1 MYNYPLSL
9 VMTFI
14 ALVCVVS
21 SYFVKKKSTY
31 LLFQW
36 FCCIFLIAGYFFSE
50 QFFAMV
56 GLGIGLVRSSVFL
69 IYERKDKVASV
80 WWAVGLSTATVASYF
95 IVNLW
100 ILGDAQPLDILCVIA
115 LASFAFIFRI
125 RNLKLVRFL
134 MLPPT
139 VCSILFNLLT
149 HAALFA
155 TLTYV
160 FELGAN
166 IVSIF
171 KYHVFGNKKET
182 QSVSEGEATYEN
194 D

>member
-1 MYNYPLSL
+1 MYNYTLSL
-9 VMTFI
+9 IMTFI
-14 ALVCVVS
+14 ALVCVVT
-21 SYFVKKKSTY
+21 SYFVKKKSNY
-31 LLFQW
+31 LFFQW
-36 FCCIFLIAGYFFSE
+36 LCCLFLIAGYFFTE

-56 GLGIGLVRSSVFL
+56 GLAIGLIRSSVFL
-69 IYERKDKVASV
+69 IYERKDKTASI
-80 WWAVGLSTATVASYF
+80 WWSVGLSAATLASYF

-100 ILGDAQPLDILCVIA
+100 ILGDAQPLDLLCVVG

-139 VCSILFNLLT
+139 ALTILFNILT

-182 QSVSEGEATYEN
+182 QSVSEGEYTYEN
-194 D
+194 G